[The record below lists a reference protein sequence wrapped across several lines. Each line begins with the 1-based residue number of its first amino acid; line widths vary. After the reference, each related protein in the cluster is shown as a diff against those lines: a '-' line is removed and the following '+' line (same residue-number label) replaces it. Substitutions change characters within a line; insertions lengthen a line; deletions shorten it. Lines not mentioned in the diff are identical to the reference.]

1 MSPEA
6 SATPNAQG
14 GLGLSRRRP
23 EELAGAAQQKPT
35 GSTTAA
41 ETQAQ
46 ADAESATGCTQGV
59 AQAREASPLA
69 GQEPEGVWPL
79 GSHRRPIGKLSQS
92 AAQLR
97 GLAQLKPMPRPPDA
111 PPDALEA
118 FAEAMELNAEAA
130 AALRAAPPAVQR
142 RVLGEA
148 GEVPKGRSASAA
160 VRFRAP

>member
-46 ADAESATGCTQGV
+46 ADAESATGRTQGV
-59 AQAREASPLA
+59 AQVREASKTDAPMLVYEDGFYTWIPVVSPLA
-69 GQEPEGVWPL
+69 GQEPEG
-79 GSHRRPIGKLSQS
+79 
-92 AAQLR
+92 
-97 GLAQLKPMPRPPDA
+97 
-111 PPDALEA
+111 
-118 FAEAMELNAEAA
+118 
-130 AALRAAPPAVQR
+130 
-142 RVLGEA
+142 
-148 GEVPKGRSASAA
+148 
-160 VRFRAP
+160 RAPELFTDPS